1 MNSFGEWPHTA
12 CSVMSCPRAR
22 AKHPDRVRTP
32 THEPTTQTRIAMNG
46 IGMAMSASKLPPRRP
61 HGHKRTGN
69 AVMLASAMAQKG
81 DPEAGDHA
89 LRPTPVPLRMLTLLT
104 GSA

>member
-1 MNSFGEWPHTA
+1 
-12 CSVMSCPRAR
+12 
-22 AKHPDRVRTP
+22 
-32 THEPTTQTRIAMNG
+32 MNG
-46 IGMAMSASKLPPRRP
+46 IGMAMSASKSRHP
-61 HGHKRTGN
+61 HDHKRTGN
-69 AVMLASAMAQKG
+69 AIMLASAMAQKE